1 MNRYINMFKYA
12 CDMVYYYNINCRL
25 TVVIDGSMSIRD
37 LESKVLY
44 DRSEPLKR
52 FWGHIESAYF
62 RVCGKG
68 FRGWLGFG

>member
-1 MNRYINMFKYA
+1 MFKYA

-44 DRSEPLKR
+44 DRSEPLELFWAIQKVQTLESVKR
-52 FWGHIESAYF
+52 AAEA
-62 RVCGKG
+62 
-68 FRGWLGFG
+68 GWVLADQRT